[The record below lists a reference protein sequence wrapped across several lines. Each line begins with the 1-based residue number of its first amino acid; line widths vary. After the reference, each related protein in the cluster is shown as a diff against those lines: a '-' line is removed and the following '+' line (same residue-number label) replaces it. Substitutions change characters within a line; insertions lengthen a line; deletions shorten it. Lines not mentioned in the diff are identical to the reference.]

1 MPSPRKCGL
10 AQWPSRGRAITSGD
24 RLPLGGLPVFWLL
37 ISEIFPLAIRARG
50 MSVATTAN
58 WLANLVVALTFLAM
72 LTLLGRPCVFLIYAA
87 LAFGALLFAWGL
99 VPETKGLS
107 LDSLAALWTSRKVEV
122 R

>member
-1 MPSPRKCGL
+1 M
-10 AQWPSRGRAITSGD
+10 QWLVARTWS
-24 RLPLGGLPVFWLL
+24 
-37 ISEIFPLAIRARG
+37 ISEVFPLAIRARG

-72 LTLLGRPCVFLIYAA
+72 LTLLGRPGVFLIYAA